1 MDRPPLRQRSSGRRY
16 GLPGVCGY
24 APARSCQPLDRLR
37 RVLESERIVALA
49 VAGLVAAGVLVARS
63 QGLLERVE
71 LAAWDRLLALRPA
84 PAAAG
89 ARVAVVAYTEH
100 DIMSQRTY
108 PLPDDTLAEVLE
120 RILAQRPRAVGVDFY
135 RDVLIPPGS
144 ERLEALWRRE
154 PRIVMIELL
163 EDVGRPAIPP
173 PAALVGTQQVGF
185 SDQIVDP
192 DDTVR
197 RALLFT
203 GDETRSLA
211 LRVAERWLAA
221 EGVALGGD
229 PDDPERIRLGPTPL
243 PRLSGDSGPYV
254 GEDDA
259 GYQILIDFEGRE
271 PFRQV
276 SMDEVLGGR
285 FAADAFRDKIVLVG
299 ATADSITDL
308 RRVPFGLWPGVFV
321 HAHVASRLLHYG
333 MGEAAP
339 LGWLDARAGAAWTLL
354 WTLAGA
360 LLGLR
365 RYPVWSFSAA
375 ILAGLAGVLGAGF
388 ASLAAGLWIPV
399 VPPAAGWLLASGA
412 ITAWVSR
419 RESADRQV
427 LMQLFSRH
435 VSRALATDLW
445 AKRDQFLEGRRPK
458 PLRLPVTVLFVDVK
472 SFTGVAEGL
481 DALALM
487 QWVNELM
494 EELAKQVELHGGFV
508 DDYFG
513 DGMKAAFGVP
523 IPRESDEGRNA
534 DARAA
539 VHCAIAM
546 ERSLARLNE
555 GWAQRAMPTGR
566 LRVGIDSGFAVAGS
580 LGSSDR
586 LKYTVLGDISNTA
599 ARLESLDDGQH
610 DFERKRVRVLISF
623 RTRDLLG
630 DEFLLADRG
639 EFMLKGKAI
648 PIRAFEVLGVRESTA
663 AAAAA
668 G

>member
-1 MDRPPLRQRSSGRRY
+1 MALH
-16 GLPGVCGY
+16 
-24 APARSCQPLDRLR
+24 RLR
-37 RVLESERIVALA
+37 RALESERMVALA
-49 VAGLVAAGVLVARS
+49 VAALVAASISIARA

-71 LAAWDRLLALRPA
+71 LAAYDRLVALRPA
-84 PAAAG
+84 PADPG
-89 ARVAVVAYTEH
+89 ARVVVVAYTEH

-120 RILAQRPRAVGVDFY
+120 RILAQGPRAVGVDFY

-154 PRIVMIELL
+154 PRIAMVQRL
-163 EDVGRPAIPP
+163 EDEGRPGIPP
-173 PAALVGTQQVGF
+173 PAALVGSEQVAF
-185 SDQIVDP
+185 SDVIVDP

-197 RALLFT
+197 RALLFQT
-203 GDETRSLA
+203 DEHDEYESLA
-211 LRVAERWLAA
+211 LRTARLWLAT
-221 EGVALGGD
+221 EGIELAGD
-229 PDDPERIRLGPTPL
+229 PENAEWIRLGPTPI
-243 PRLSGDSGPYV
+243 PRLSSDDGPYV
-254 GEDDA
+254 GAEDE
-259 GYQILIDFEGRE
+259 GYQILIDFDGHE

-285 FAADAFRDKIVLVG
+285 VDPDEFRDKLVLVG

-321 HAHVASRLLHYG
+321 HAHIASRLVHDGL
-333 MGEAAP
+333 GEALP
-339 LGWLDARAGAAWTLL
+339 LGWLGRGAGSAWTLL

-365 RYPVWSFSAA
+365 RYPVSTFSAA
-375 ILAGLAGVLGAGF
+375 LGLGLAVLLGAGLA
-388 ASLAAGLWIPV
+388 SLDSGLWIPV
-399 VPPAAGWLLASGA
+399 VPPAAGWLLSAGA

-419 RESADRQV
+419 RESADRRV
-427 LMQLFSRH
+427 LMQLFARH

-472 SFTGVAEGL
+472 SFTSVAEGL
-481 DALALM
+481 EALALM

-523 IPRESDEGRNA
+523 LPRDSDAGRNA

-539 VHCAIAM
+539 VRCAMAM
-546 ERSLARLNE
+546 EQSLAVLNS
-555 GWAQRAMPTGR
+555 GWSERGMPTGR

-610 DFERKRVRVLISF
+610 DFERKRVRVLVSF
-623 RTRDLLG
+623 RTRELLG
-630 DEFLLADRG
+630 DGFLLVDRG

-648 PIRAFEVLGVRESTA
+648 PIRAFEVLGAQEREDA
-663 AAAAA
+663 AAP
-668 G
+668 

>member
-1 MDRPPLRQRSSGRRY
+1 LH
-16 GLPGVCGY
+16 
-24 APARSCQPLDRLR
+24 RLR
-37 RVLESERIVALA
+37 RALESERIVALA
-49 VAGLVAAGVLVARS
+49 VAALVAASILAARS
-63 QGLLERVE
+63 SGLLEGVE
-71 LAAWDRLLALRPA
+71 LAAYDRLLALRPA
-84 PAAAG
+84 PADPG
-89 ARVAVVAYTEH
+89 ARVVVVAYTEH
-100 DIMSQRTY
+100 DIMSQRSY

-120 RILAQRPRAVGVDFY
+120 RVLAQGPRAVGVDFY

-144 ERLEALWRRE
+144 QRLEALWRRE
-154 PRIVMIELL
+154 PRIVMIQLL
-163 EDVGRPAIPP
+163 EDEGRPGIPP
-173 PAALVGTQQVGF
+173 PAALVGSEQVGF

-192 DDTVR
+192 DDSVR
-197 RALLFT
+197 RTALFQD
-203 GDETRSLA
+203 DEQGQYRSLA
-211 LRVAERWLAA
+211 LRVAELWLATQ
-221 EGVALGGD
+221 GVELGGD
-229 PDDPERIRLGPTPL
+229 PENAEWIRLGPTPI
-243 PRLSGDSGPYV
+243 PRLSADDGPYV
-254 GEDDA
+254 GADDA
-259 GYQILIDFEGRE
+259 GYQILIDFEGPL
-271 PFRQV
+271 PFRQI
-276 SMDEVLGGR
+276 SMGEVLGGR
-285 FAADAFRDKIVLVG
+285 VAPEEFRDKIVLVG

-321 HAHVASRLLHYG
+321 HAHIASRLVHYG
-333 MGEAAP
+333 LAEAEP
-339 LGWLDARAGAAWTLL
+339 LAWLGRGAGSAWTLL

-375 ILAGLAGVLGAGF
+375 LGVGLAAVLGAGL
-388 ASLAAGLWIPV
+388 ASLVAGLWIPV
-399 VPPAAGWLLASGA
+399 VPPATGWLLSAGA
-412 ITAWVSR
+412 TTAWISR
-419 RESADRQV
+419 RESADRRV
-427 LMQLFSRH
+427 LMQLFARH

-472 SFTGVAEGL
+472 SFTSVAEGL
-481 DALALM
+481 EALALM

-523 IPRESDEGRNA
+523 LPRESDEGRNA

-539 VHCAIAM
+539 VRCAMAM
-546 ERSLARLNE
+546 EQSLVGLNVVWSE
-555 GWAQRAMPTGR
+555 RGMPTGR

-610 DFERKRVRVLISF
+610 DFERKRVRVLVSF
-623 RTRDLLG
+623 RTRELLG
-630 DEFLLADRG
+630 DEFELVDRG

-648 PIRAFEVLGVRESTA
+648 PIRAFEVLGAREREGTA
-663 AAAAA
+663 AP
-668 G
+668 

>member
-1 MDRPPLRQRSSGRRY
+1 M
-16 GLPGVCGY
+16 
-24 APARSCQPLDRLR
+24 DRLR
-37 RVLESERIVALA
+37 RALESERIVALA
-49 VAGLVAAGVLVARS
+49 VAALVAASVLAARS

-71 LAAWDRLLALRPA
+71 LAAYDRLLALRPA
-84 PAAAG
+84 PADAG
-89 ARVAVVAYTEH
+89 ARVVVVAYTEH

-120 RILAQRPRAVGVDFY
+120 RVLAQGPRAVGVDFY

-154 PRIVMIELL
+154 PRIVMVQLL
-163 EDVGRPAIPP
+163 EDEGRPGIPP
-173 PAALVGTQQVGF
+173 PAALGGSEQVGF
-185 SDQIVDP
+185 SDVIVDS
-192 DDTVR
+192 DDSVR
-197 RALLFT
+197 RTALFQD
-203 GDETRSLA
+203 DEQGEYRSLA
-211 LRVAERWLAA
+211 LRVAELWLAA
-221 EGVALGGD
+221 EGIALGGD
-229 PDDPERIRLGPTPL
+229 PENAEWVRLGPTPL
-243 PRLSGDSGPYV
+243 PRLSTDDGPYV
-254 GEDDA
+254 GADDA
-259 GYQILIDFEGRE
+259 GYQILIDFEGHE

-285 FAADAFRDKIVLVG
+285 VAPDEFRDKLVLVG

-321 HAHVASRLLHYG
+321 HAHVASRLVHYG
-333 MGEAAP
+333 LGESAP
-339 LGWLDARAGAAWTLL
+339 LAWLGRGAGSAWTLL
-354 WTLAGA
+354 WTVAGA

-375 ILAGLAGVLGAGF
+375 LGAGLAVVLGAGLL
-388 ASLAAGLWIPV
+388 SLVAGLWIPV
-399 VPPAAGWLLASGA
+399 VPPAAGWLLSAGA

-419 RESADRQV
+419 RESADRRV
-427 LMQLFSRH
+427 LMQLFARH

-472 SFTGVAEGL
+472 SFTSVAEGL
-481 DALALM
+481 EALALM

-523 IPRESDEGRNA
+523 LPRESDEGRNA

-539 VHCAIAM
+539 VRCAIAM
-546 ERSLARLNE
+546 EQSLVGLNV
-555 GWAQRAMPTGR
+555 GWSERGMPTGR

-586 LKYTVLGDISNTA
+586 LKYTVLGDIANTA

-610 DFERKRVRVLISF
+610 DFERKRVRVLVSF
-623 RTRDLLG
+623 RTRELLG
-630 DEFLLADRG
+630 DGFELADRG

-648 PIRAFEVLGVRESTA
+648 PIRAFEVLGARERDEA
-663 AAAAA
+663 AAP
-668 G
+668 